1 MQKNAKKCALKMYKK
16 KINIKLIYYF
26 YNHKCKTNIEI
37 SQFKYIDTDIDHKMF
52 VLVFD
57 TETTGLPKTKVINE
71 TTIKYLPHIVQLS
84 YMIYDTDSNKI
95 IKISDNIVKIP
106 ENVEL
111 SKESVA
117 IHGIDRNTMN
127 EKGRPIVEVLKE
139 FLTDIDFIDLIIA
152 HNIDFDIN
160 MIIIEIYRCSM
171 NTNNSHIKE
180 ISLPVTVQLQYMNR
194 YCTMKNS
201 MELCNIKKFS
211 KTTGNEYVKFPT
223 LSETY
228 HKLFNEKPDNMH
240 NALNDVYACF
250 RCFYKL
256 KYKKDVCQVNA
267 EFNKLLCD
275 AL

>member
-1 MQKNAKKCALKMYKK
+1 
-16 KINIKLIYYF
+16 
-26 YNHKCKTNIEI
+26 
-37 SQFKYIDTDIDHKMF
+37 MF

-71 TTIKYLPHIVQLS
+71 TTINSLPYIVQLS

-95 IKISDNIVKIP
+95 IKISDNVIKIP

-111 SKESVA
+111 SKESIA

-127 EKGRPIVEVLKE
+127 EKGRPIVEVLQE
-139 FLTDIDFIDLIIA
+139 FLTDIGFSELIIA

-160 MIIIEIYRCSM
+160 MIVVEIYRSTL
-171 NTNNSHIKE
+171 NKNNSHIKE

-201 MELCNIKKFS
+201 IELCNIKKFS

-223 LSETY
+223 LTETY

-256 KYKKDVCQVNA
+256 KYRKDVCQVNT
-267 EFNKLLCD
+267 EFNKLLRD

>member
-1 MQKNAKKCALKMYKK
+1 MLKN
-16 KINIKLIYYF
+16 INIKLIYYF
-26 YNHKCKTNIEI
+26 YNHKYKTNIEI
-37 SQFKYIDTDIDHKMF
+37 SNLNTYTHIQIPDINMF

-71 TTIKYLPHIVQLS
+71 TTINGLPYIVQLS
-84 YMIYDTDSNKI
+84 YMIYDTDSTKI

-111 SKESVA
+111 SKESIA
-117 IHGIDRNTMN
+117 IHGIDRNKMN
-127 EKGRPIVEVLKE
+127 ENGKPIVEILQE
-139 FLTDIDFIDLIIA
+139 FLTDIDSTDLIIA

-160 MIIIEIYRCSM
+160 MIIIELYRSAM
-171 NTNNSHIKE
+171 DTNNSHIKE
-180 ISLPVTVQLQYMNR
+180 INLPVTVKLQYMNR

-201 MELCNIKKFS
+201 IELCNIKKFS

-228 HKLFNEKPDNMH
+228 YKLFNVKPNNMH
-240 NALNDVYACF
+240 NSLNDIYACF

-256 KYKKDVCQVNA
+256 KYKKDVCQLDA

>member
-1 MQKNAKKCALKMYKK
+1 
-16 KINIKLIYYF
+16 
-26 YNHKCKTNIEI
+26 
-37 SQFKYIDTDIDHKMF
+37 MF

-71 TTIKYLPHIVQLS
+71 STINSLPYIVQLS
-84 YMIYDTDSNKI
+84 YMIYDTDSTKI

-111 SKESVA
+111 TKESIA
-117 IHGIDRNTMN
+117 IHGIDRNKIN
-127 EKGRPIVEVLKE
+127 ENGKPIVKILQE
-139 FLTDIDFIDLIIA
+139 FLTDIDSTDLIIA

-160 MIIIEIYRCSM
+160 MIIVELYRSAM
-171 NTNNSHIKE
+171 DTKNSHIKE
-180 ISLPVTVQLQYMNR
+180 INLPVTVQLQYMNR

-223 LSETY
+223 LTETY
-228 HKLFNEKPDNMH
+228 HKLFNVKPNNMH
-240 NALNDVYACF
+240 NSLNDIYACF

-256 KYKKDVCQVNA
+256 KYKKDICQEDA
-267 EFNKLLCD
+267 EFNKLLKD

>member
-1 MQKNAKKCALKMYKK
+1 
-16 KINIKLIYYF
+16 
-26 YNHKCKTNIEI
+26 
-37 SQFKYIDTDIDHKMF
+37 MF

-71 TTIKYLPHIVQLS
+71 TTINSLPYIVQLS

-95 IKISDNIVKIP
+95 IKISDNVIKIP

-111 SKESVA
+111 SKESIA
-117 IHGIDRNTMN
+117 IHGIDRNTIN
-127 EKGRPIVEVLKE
+127 EKGRPIVEALQE
-139 FLTDIDFIDLIIA
+139 FLSDIDFIDLIVA

-160 MIIIEIYRCSM
+160 MIIVEIYRSTL
-171 NTNNSHIKE
+171 NKNNSHIKE

-228 HKLFNEKPDNMH
+228 YKLFNEKPNNMH
-240 NALNDVYACF
+240 NALNDIYACF

-256 KYKKDVCQVNA
+256 KYKKDVCQVDTD
-267 EFNKLLCD
+267 FNKLLRD

>member
-1 MQKNAKKCALKMYKK
+1 
-16 KINIKLIYYF
+16 
-26 YNHKCKTNIEI
+26 
-37 SQFKYIDTDIDHKMF
+37 MF

-71 TTIKYLPHIVQLS
+71 TTINSLPYIVQLS

-95 IKISDNIVKIP
+95 IKLSDNIAKIP
-106 ENVEL
+106 EDAEL
-111 SKESVA
+111 TNESVA
-117 IHGIDRNTMN
+117 IHGIDRNKMN
-127 EKGRPIVEVLKE
+127 EKGKPMVEILQE
-139 FLTDIDFIDLIIA
+139 FLTDIDSIDVIIA

-160 MIIIEIYRCSM
+160 MIIVELYRSAM
-171 NTNNSHIKE
+171 DTNNSHIKE
-180 ISLPVTVQLQYMNR
+180 INLPVTVQLQYMNR

-228 HKLFNEKPDNMH
+228 YKLFNEKPNNMH
-240 NALNDVYACF
+240 NALNDIYACF

-256 KYKKDVCQVNA
+256 KYKKDICNVNR
-267 EFNKLLCD
+267 EFNKLLRD

>member
-1 MQKNAKKCALKMYKK
+1 
-16 KINIKLIYYF
+16 
-26 YNHKCKTNIEI
+26 
-37 SQFKYIDTDIDHKMF
+37 MF

-71 TTIKYLPHIVQLS
+71 TTINSLPYIVQLS

-95 IKISDNIVKIP
+95 IKLSDNIAKIP
-106 ENVEL
+106 ENAEL
-111 SKESVA
+111 STESVA
-117 IHGIDRNTMN
+117 IHGIDRNKMN
-127 EKGRPIVEVLKE
+127 EKGKPMVEILQE
-139 FLTDIDFIDLIIA
+139 FLTDIESIDLIIA

-160 MIIIEIYRCSM
+160 MIIVELYRSAM
-171 NTNNSHIKE
+171 DTNNSHIKE
-180 ISLPVTVQLQYMNR
+180 INLPVTVQLQYMNR

-228 HKLFNEKPDNMH
+228 YKLFNEKPNNMH
-240 NALNDVYACF
+240 NALNDIYACF

-256 KYKKDVCQVNA
+256 KYKKDICNVNR
-267 EFNKLLCD
+267 EFNKLLRD

>member
-1 MQKNAKKCALKMYKK
+1 
-16 KINIKLIYYF
+16 
-26 YNHKCKTNIEI
+26 
-37 SQFKYIDTDIDHKMF
+37 MF

-71 TTIKYLPHIVQLS
+71 STINSLPYIVQLS
-84 YMIYDTDSNKI
+84 YMIYDTDSTKI

-111 SKESVA
+111 TKESIA
-117 IHGIDRNTMN
+117 IHGIDRNKIN
-127 EKGRPIVEVLKE
+127 ENGKPIVKILQE
-139 FLTDIDFIDLIIA
+139 FLTDIDSTDLIIA

-160 MIIIEIYRCSM
+160 MIIVELYRSAM
-171 NTNNSHIKE
+171 DAKKSHIKE
-180 ISLPVTVQLQYMNR
+180 INLQVTVQLQYMNR

-223 LSETY
+223 LTETY
-228 HKLFNEKPDNMH
+228 HKLFNVKPNNMH
-240 NALNDVYACF
+240 NSLNDIYACF

-256 KYKKDVCQVNA
+256 KYKKDICQEDA

>member
-1 MQKNAKKCALKMYKK
+1 
-16 KINIKLIYYF
+16 
-26 YNHKCKTNIEI
+26 
-37 SQFKYIDTDIDHKMF
+37 MF

-71 TTIKYLPHIVQLS
+71 STINSLPYIVQLS
-84 YMIYDTDSNKI
+84 YMIYETDSNKI
-95 IKISDNIVKIP
+95 IKLSDNIAKIP

-111 SKESVA
+111 SKESIA
-117 IHGIDRNTMN
+117 IHGINRNKMN
-127 EKGRPIVEVLKE
+127 EKGKPMVEILQE
-139 FLTDIDFIDLIIA
+139 FLIDIDSIDMILA

-160 MIIIEIYRCSM
+160 MIIIEIYRCAM
-171 NTNNSHIKE
+171 DTNNSHIKE
-180 ISLPVTVQLQYMNR
+180 INLPVTVQLQYMNR

-223 LSETY
+223 LTETY
-228 HKLFNEKPDNMH
+228 HKLFNEKPNNMH
-240 NALNDVYACF
+240 NALNDIYACF

-256 KYKKDVCQVNA
+256 KYNKDICHVNN
-267 EFNKLLCD
+267 EFNKLLRD

>member
-1 MQKNAKKCALKMYKK
+1 
-16 KINIKLIYYF
+16 
-26 YNHKCKTNIEI
+26 
-37 SQFKYIDTDIDHKMF
+37 MF

-71 TTIKYLPHIVQLS
+71 TTINSLPYIVQLS

-95 IKISDNIVKIP
+95 IKLSDNIIKIP

-111 SKESVA
+111 SKESIA
-117 IHGIDRNTMN
+117 IHGIDRNKMN
-127 EKGRPIVEVLKE
+127 EKGRPVVEVLQE
-139 FLTDIDFIDLIIA
+139 FLCDIDFIDLIIA

-160 MIIIEIYRCSM
+160 MIIVEIYRCAM
-171 NTNNSHIKE
+171 DTNNSHIKE
-180 ISLPVTVQLQYMNR
+180 ISLPVTVRLQYMNR

-223 LSETY
+223 LTESYT
-228 HKLFNEKPDNMH
+228 KLFHEKPNNMH
-240 NALNDVYACF
+240 NALHDIYACF

-256 KYKKDVCQVNA
+256 KYKKDICQVNA
-267 EFNKLLCD
+267 EFNKLLSD

>member
-1 MQKNAKKCALKMYKK
+1 
-16 KINIKLIYYF
+16 
-26 YNHKCKTNIEI
+26 
-37 SQFKYIDTDIDHKMF
+37 MF

-71 TTIKYLPHIVQLS
+71 TTINSLPYIVQLS
-84 YMIYDTDSNKI
+84 YMIYDTDSTKI

-111 SKESVA
+111 TKESIA
-117 IHGIDRNTMN
+117 IHGIDKNKIN
-127 EKGRPIVEVLKE
+127 EKGKPMVEILQE
-139 FLTDIDFIDLIIA
+139 FLTDIKSIDLIIA

-160 MIIIEIYRCSM
+160 MIIVELYRSAM
-171 NTNNSHIKE
+171 DTKNSHIKE
-180 ISLPVTVQLQYMNR
+180 INLPVTVQLQYMNR

-211 KTTGNEYVKFPT
+211 KTTGNEYIKFPT
-223 LSETY
+223 LTETY
-228 HKLFNEKPDNMH
+228 NKLFNVKPNNMH
-240 NALNDVYACF
+240 NSLNDIYACF

-256 KYKKDVCQVNA
+256 KYKKDICQEDA
-267 EFNKLLCD
+267 EFNKLLRD